1 MANVILLGSDSLL
14 RIKTVKVIKLLKKIA
29 SKGSGIIFM
38 IIIIYCYYFF
48 IIIFFF
54 IFLKK

>member
-14 RIKTVKVIKLLKKIA
+14 RIKTVKVIKLLKA
-29 SKGSGIIFM
+29 F
-38 IIIIYCYYFF
+38 
-48 IIIFFF
+48 IIFFF